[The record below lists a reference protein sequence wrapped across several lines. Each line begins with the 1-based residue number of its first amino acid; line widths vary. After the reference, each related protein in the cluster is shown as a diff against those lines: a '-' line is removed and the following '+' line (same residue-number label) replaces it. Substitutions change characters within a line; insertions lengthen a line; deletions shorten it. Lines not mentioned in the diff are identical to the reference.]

1 MAVADADRRRGAGAG
16 ALGPR
21 PDAGAR
27 ARPPRRGGSA
37 PLPVLRLRAGHL
49 ISAATAAQVVARR
62 AWGEGSAPFL
72 FLQAVMYG
80 GLKVF
85 VLSFLVLL
93 ALAVLLL
100 CGLCVAYA
108 RAAISGSTS
117 GFKKSALA
125 GITRESAADLFRL
138 PRTVVLG
145 LVVNLA
151 FFLLMVTG
159 LLLSFSMSGGRT
171 GKRYRSSVEAKLRRE
186 RPVLSTVESVGEGVT
201 DVAPGDHV
209 LAVFTGECKECP
221 HCKSAESNM
230 CDLLRINTDRGV
242 MIGDGKSCFSIGGK
256 PIYHFVGTS
265 TFSEY
270 TVMHVGCVAKIN
282 PEAPLDKVCVLSCGI
297 SIGLGASINV
307 AKPPKGSTVAIFGL
321 GAVGLAVNV
330 LIPPLIVLQLQPVH
344 ASDLHLFAR
353 RIFTAEGARIAGA
366 SRIIGVDLNASR
378 FEEARKFGCTEFVNP
393 KDHTKP
399 VQQVLADMTN
409 GGVDRSVEC
418 TGNVNA
424 YDTSI

>member
-49 ISAATAAQVVARR
+49 ISAATAAQIVARR

-80 GLKVF
+80 ALKVF

-159 LLLSFSMSGGRT
+159 LLVAMMSPHVEGSMSQGEMAA
-171 GKRYRSSVEAKLRRE
+171 SVI
-186 RPVLSTVESVGEGVT
+186 V
-201 DVAPGDHV
+201 D
-209 LAVFTGECKECP
+209 
-221 HCKSAESNM
+221 
-230 CDLLRINTDRGV
+230 
-242 MIGDGKSCFSIGGK
+242 
-256 PIYHFVGTS
+256 
-265 TFSEY
+265 
-270 TVMHVGCVAKIN
+270 
-282 PEAPLDKVCVLSCGI
+282 
-297 SIGLGASINV
+297 
-307 AKPPKGSTVAIFGL
+307 VAIFGMHATVCFVIFPAL
-321 GAVGLAVNV
+321 VLNV
-330 LIPPLIVLQLQPVH
+330 WRE
-344 ASDLHLFAR
+344 D
-353 RIFTAEGARIAGA
+353 
-366 SRIIGVDLNASR
+366 
-378 FEEARKFGCTEFVNP
+378 RKALSQFC
-393 KDHTKP
+393 
-399 VQQVLADMTN
+399 
-409 GGVDRSVEC
+409 
-418 TGNVNA
+418 
-424 YDTSI
+424 